1 MARFYAPTT
10 LFIDEIDAI
19 ACGGDN
25 DPNNRKVL
33 TQMLTSM
40 DGANSDPSQD
50 KKVVVIGAT
59 NRPWD
64 LDDAIRRRLE
74 KRICMK
80 VLMKTSPF
88 QQR

>member
-10 LFIDEIDAI
+10 LFIDEIDAV
-19 ACGGDN
+19 AGGGDN
-25 DPNNRKVL
+25 NNNDRKVL

-40 DGANSDPSQD
+40 DGANADPKED

-64 LDDAIRRRLE
+64 LDEAIRRRL
-74 KRICMK
+74 
-80 VLMKTSPF
+80 
-88 QQR
+88 